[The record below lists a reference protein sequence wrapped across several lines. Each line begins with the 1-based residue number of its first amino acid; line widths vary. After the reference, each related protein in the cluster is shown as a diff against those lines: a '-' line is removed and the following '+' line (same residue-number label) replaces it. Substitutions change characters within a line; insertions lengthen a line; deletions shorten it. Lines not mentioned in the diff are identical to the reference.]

1 MNFAEQAQPVQWRVN
16 NPSPGAQQIKIA
28 GWHFLPSDSSKPL
41 MLMHH
46 ANGMCAA
53 LWATVAQKMTEH
65 YNVFALDARGHGDSD
80 SLTVPDD
87 YAWKYFVSDLK
98 EVADQLMSQFDQPQI
113 AHGVGSSF
121 GGIVTAA
128 CEAQYPGTF
137 AQISMFDPP
146 IHSTPEIVQQ
156 LGLDIEVRN
165 TDDRDELVAR
175 TLRRRAT
182 FDSRQQA
189 YSNWQDKPLFA
200 VWQKEAFNLYIEQGM
215 RETEDGQVTLKCETK
230 VEAHIFA
237 TTGELAVL
245 DFAPKVSV
253 PVAFVHAK
261 QGFFPE
267 VFFREL
273 ATLFPQ
279 GQFYQIDAGHMLPLE
294 APDAVV
300 ELLLS
305 PA

>member
-1 MNFAEQAQPVQWRVN
+1 
-16 NPSPGAQQIKIA
+16 
-28 GWHFLPSDSSKPL
+28 
-41 MLMHH
+41 
-46 ANGMCAA
+46 
-53 LWATVAQKMTEH
+53 
-65 YNVFALDARGHGDSD
+65 
-80 SLTVPDD
+80 
-87 YAWKYFVSDLK
+87 
-98 EVADQLMSQFDQPQI
+98 
-113 AHGVGSSF
+113 
-121 GGIVTAA
+121 
-128 CEAQYPGTF
+128 
-137 AQISMFDPP
+137 
-146 IHSTPEIVQQ
+146 
-156 LGLDIEVRN
+156 
-165 TDDRDELVAR
+165 
-175 TLRRRAT
+175 
-182 FDSRQQA
+182 
-189 YSNWQDKPLFA
+189 
-200 VWQKEAFNLYIEQGM
+200 M

-230 VEAHIFA
+230 VEARIFS

-267 VFFREL
+267 VFFRKL